1 MSCYFVA
8 QIDIRDP
15 EGYGRYLD
23 GFDEVFERYRGTVLA
38 VDDEAS
44 VLEGAW
50 PGARTVIIEFPDRAE
65 LDRWYRSPE
74 YQRLAVH
81 RRAAAAANIVA
92 VEGRG

>member
-15 EGYGRYLD
+15 EGYARYLD

-38 VDDEAS
+38 VDDEVS

-50 PGARTVIIEFPDRAE
+50 PGTRTVVIEFPDRAE

-74 YQRLAVH
+74 YQRLAAY
-81 RRAAAAANIVA
+81 RWAAATANIVA
-92 VEGRG
+92 VGGRG